1 MSSGNDDLFGFAEEK
16 GSVSRTGGAVSG
28 PLAHRMRPR
37 TLEEYVGQDRV
48 LGPGKPLRQWIETD
62 RVPSLV
68 LWGPPGTGKTT
79 LGKIIAQQTQS
90 NFVALSAV
98 LSGVKDIKE
107 AVENAKQSR
116 RMSNRR
122 TILFVDEIH
131 RFNKSQQ
138 DALLPHVEDGTV
150 TLIGATT
157 ENPSFE
163 LNSALL
169 SRARV
174 IRLERLPSEAIA
186 ILLKRAL
193 EDSVRG
199 LGGFLKLS
207 QDAIEWLASTSEG
220 DGRRALTSLESVSLY
235 SGASSS
241 LGASGGEMSV
251 EEVKQA
257 LESAMERQPIPYDKS
272 GEEHYNV
279 ISAFIKSIRDSD
291 PHAGLYYLARMLEG
305 GEDPLFI
312 ARRLVILASE
322 DVGNADPRA
331 LQVALAVKDA
341 VDFVGM
347 PEARINLAQAVTY
360 LAVAP
365 KSNASYEGIGAA
377 LAEVRASGALPVP
390 MHLRNAVTGLMK
402 NEGYG
407 QGYQYAHSQQNA
419 RALQTHLPEELIGR
433 RFYEPKDVGLE
444 KQIREKLDQLNPD
457 FEKKKN

>member
-1 MSSGNDDLFGFAEEK
+1 MSLGNDDLFGFAETPVK
-16 GSVSRTGGAVSG
+16 G

-37 TLEEYVGQDRV
+37 TLDEYVGQDKI

-62 RVPSLV
+62 RVPSLI

-79 LGKIIAQQTQS
+79 LSKIVAHHTQS
-90 NFVALSAV
+90 NFESLSAV
-98 LSGVKDIKE
+98 GSGVKDIKE
-107 AVENAKQSR
+107 AVDRAKQSR
-116 RMSNRR
+116 RMSQRK

-174 IRLERLPSEAIA
+174 MRLERLAPEALAKVIR
-186 ILLKRAL
+186 RAL
-193 EDSVRG
+193 DDPERG

-207 QDAIEWLASTSEG
+207 SDAVEWLASTSEG
-220 DGRRALTSLESVSLY
+220 DARRALTALESISLF
-235 SGASSS
+235 SGSTE
-241 LGASGGEMSV
+241 GEMSV
-251 EEVKQA
+251 DQVKAA
-257 LESAMERQPIPYDKS
+257 LESAMERQPIPYDKA

-279 ISAFIKSIRDSD
+279 ISAFIKSIREND

-322 DVGNADPRA
+322 DIGNADPRA
-331 LQVALAVKDA
+331 LQVAISVKDA
-341 VDFVGM
+341 VDFIGM
-347 PEARINLAQAVTY
+347 PEARISLAQAVTY

-365 KSNASYEGIGAA
+365 KSRASYDGIGAA
-377 LAEVRASGALPVP
+377 IAEVHATGALPVP
-390 MHLRNAVTGLMK
+390 LHLRNAVTGLMK
-402 NEGYG
+402 QEGYG
-407 QGYQYAHSQQNA
+407 QGYGVKK
-419 RALQTHLPEELIGR
+419 THLPEELLGR
-433 RFYEPKDVGLE
+433 RFYEPNGSGLE
-444 KQIREKLDQLNPD
+444 KQIRERLDQLNPD
-457 FEKKKN
+457 FEKRPS